1 MGTIYKIFVASTQSL
16 YRKNQIEFVDRLNY
30 LTYLEMKSYL
40 IFASFLA
47 IAAINVNGQDSGQ
60 LLMGTLVRQGSDK
73 NEALGDIPPEDAEE
87 VKGKEVAKGQEENV
101 EPENELMMGKKI
113 ADFDKRPTAEHVK
126 ETIGN
131 KESGY
136 ETKKGS
142 VLDNDVQTGNYVAQ
156 PAKVL
161 GELLA
166 SGGEMPE
173 EVEGEILAG
182 DPVELQVLKM
192 E

>member
-1 MGTIYKIFVASTQSL
+1 
-16 YRKNQIEFVDRLNY
+16 
-30 LTYLEMKSYL
+30 MKLCL
-40 IFASFLA
+40 IIASFLA

-113 ADFDKRPTAEHVK
+113 ADFDKQPTAEEVK
-126 ETIGN
+126 ATILMDVGD
-131 KESGY
+131 KVSGY
-136 ETKKGS
+136 ESKKGS

>member
-1 MGTIYKIFVASTQSL
+1 MGYQ
-16 YRKNQIEFVDRLNY
+16 
-30 LTYLEMKSYL
+30 EMKLCL
-40 IFASFLA
+40 IIASFLA

-87 VKGKEVAKGQEENV
+87 ENV
-101 EPENELMMGKKI
+101 EPENELMMGTKI

-126 ETIGN
+126 ETIAMDVGDEEAEY
-131 KESGY
+131 ES
-136 ETKKGS
+136 KKGS

-161 GELLA
+161 GELQA

-182 DPVELQVLKM
+182 DPVELQ
-192 E
+192 

>member
-16 YRKNQIEFVDRLNY
+16 YRKNLIYFVDRLNY
-30 LTYLEMKSYL
+30 LTYQEMKLCL
-40 IFASFLA
+40 IIASFLA
-47 IAAINVNGQDSGQ
+47 IAAINVN
-60 LLMGTLVRQGSDK
+60 
-73 NEALGDIPPEDAEE
+73 
-87 VKGKEVAKGQEENV
+87 GQEENV

-126 ETIGN
+126 ETIAMDVGDEEAEY
-131 KESGY
+131 ES
-136 ETKKGS
+136 KKGS